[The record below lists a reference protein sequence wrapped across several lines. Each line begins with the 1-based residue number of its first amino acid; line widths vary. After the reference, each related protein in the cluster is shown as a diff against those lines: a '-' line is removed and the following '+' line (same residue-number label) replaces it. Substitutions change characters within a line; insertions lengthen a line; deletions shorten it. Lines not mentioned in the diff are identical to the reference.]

1 MDTFLRA
8 MLSNA
13 VASSVLALLVACLS
27 RPLER
32 RPAILHGLWLLVLIK
47 LITPPL
53 YEVPIPWPGSKAVPA
68 AGQATEWQVLTVEA
82 DELDVSVASDTI
94 LSAEPGGKGVML
106 TPTQAPAPAAR
117 PIDWRRWTAAAW
129 LAGSA
134 TVLILTVR
142 RTTRFH
148 RLLRSARPANHDEC
162 EWIEDLARRIGMRQ
176 APRIGWVRARIS
188 PLVWS
193 VGLRPL
199 LVLPRDLWKALDERK
214 RSTLVVHELAH
225 LRRGDHL
232 VRFLE
237 LVVTCLYWWHPLL
250 GWIRQSLRDAEERCC
265 DAWVVWAFPDSARS
279 YAETLLDA
287 LDFVHRSDPVEPLLA
302 SGLGK
307 VPHLQRRLT
316 MIMTGMSRRSPGL
329 PGRLGL
335 LAVAVALLPLGATW
349 AQAPAESKDGQG
361 EPGRI
366 RIDSGDLTIVARD
379 AEFAPDGQ
387 ILFFGDTQVAPRE
400 TIVKLSGPLDDV
412 IPKLEKLIADL
423 KKNPGPSGA
432 GRVRVEDLEK
442 LLDDLKQ
449 KKLPSGDGHRVVVK
463 SMKLDAPEL
472 LQEVHQNVQK
482 HLMVMQEVVPVVKQ
496 AQMDRAQQEVR
507 ELRATIESSMKKLE
521 AAQARIR
528 ELGGEPGETPVISWV
543 VKQPS
548 RTVMQYVVTRPV
560 PQGRNHVV
568 TKPVKIVG
576 IRPEGAKTIM
586 KPVDEPKPREVTVEV
601 KAEYKPDPE
610 KQGKQKQPSRSGA
623 AAGDSRRIDQIEK
636 RLRELQDELQRMKKS
651 AGVHFDTRSSPR
663 Q

>member
-1 MDTFLRA
+1 MDVFLQA

-13 VASSVLALLVACLS
+13 AASSVLALLVACLS

-53 YEVPIPWPGSKAVPA
+53 YQVPIPWPASKTVPA
-68 AGQATEWQVLTVEA
+68 ADTTELQVVTVEA
-82 DELDVSVASDTI
+82 DDLEVAAVRDTTGP
-94 LSAEPGGKGVML
+94 AQTAGEQVML
-106 TPTQAPAPAAR
+106 APTEASAPAAR

-129 LAGSA
+129 IIGSL
-134 TVLILTVR
+134 TVLLVTVR
-142 RTTRFH
+142 RTVRFH
-148 RLLRSARPANHDEC
+148 RLLRAARPANDDER
-162 EWIEDLARRIGMRQ
+162 EWIEGLAQRIGMRR
-176 APRIGWVRARIS
+176 APVIGWVRARIS

-193 VGLRPL
+193 VGRRPL
-199 LVLPRDLWKALDERK
+199 LVLPTDLWKILDEHK

-237 LVVTCLYWWHPLL
+237 VLVTCLYWWHPLL

-265 DAWVVWAFPDSARS
+265 DAWVVWAFPDAARS

-349 AQAPAESKDGQG
+349 AQAPAEAKDGRG
-361 EPGRI
+361 EPGQLRI
-366 RIDSGDLTIVARD
+366 ESGDMAIIARD
-379 AEFAPDGQ
+379 AEFAPDGK
-387 ILFFGDTQVAPRE
+387 ILLSGNTLIAPRDT
-400 TIVKLSGPLDDV
+400 TIELSGPLDDV
-412 IPKLEKLIADL
+412 IGKLEKLIADL
-423 KKNPGPSGA
+423 NKNPGSSGA

-442 LLDDLKQ
+442 LRDDLKQ
-449 KKLPSGDGHRVVVK
+449 KKTHGGDGHHIVVK
-463 SMKLDAPEL
+463 SMKLDLPL
-472 LQEVHQNVQK
+472 TQEVKEKARLAEIHVRANVVSAVDIAQLHKAQK
-482 HLMVMQEVVPVVKQ
+482 EVQ
-496 AQMDRAQQEVR
+496 
-507 ELRATIESSMKKLE
+507 ELRAGIESSMKKLE

-528 ELGGEPGETPVISWV
+528 ELGGEPGETPVISWTARPPG
-543 VKQPS
+543 K
-548 RTVMQYVVTRPV
+548 TVMHYVVTRPV
-560 PQGRNHVV
+560 TITRSSPETGKTT
-568 TKPVKIVG
+568 TKPSGERK
-576 IRPEGAKTIM
+576 A
-586 KPVDEPKPREVTVEV
+586 REISVAVT
-601 KAEYKPDPE
+601 AEYKPDPE
-610 KQGKQKQPSRSGA
+610 KQGKEKQPSRLGA
-623 AAGDSRRIDQIEK
+623 AADSRRIDQIEK

-651 AGVHFDTRSSPR
+651 AGDRSDTRTAPG